1 MATHTPGSP
10 STQTPGTQ
18 TPVTG
23 ASGTQA
29 PDTTTPAARTG
40 SGVEAEPTASDGLL
54 ERAERV
60 IYLVAGAI
68 LVMASAGLLVLAV
81 VEMVQKMLI
90 AEFTA
95 AFVLLLDRVLLALM
109 LAEIIYT
116 VRRISRTHHL
126 EIEPFLIV
134 GIVAAVRRM
143 LVITAESVTHAD
155 LSDTTFLAALAELGL
170 LAFIILV
177 LALAIRLERTVP
189 GTKP

>member
-1 MATHTPGSP
+1 MATHTPGTP
-10 STQTPGTQ
+10 STQ

-23 ASGTQA
+23 MPGTQA
-29 PDTTTPAARTG
+29 AGAVTSTARDG
-40 SGVEAEPTASDGLL
+40 SDEVAEPTASDGLL

-177 LALAIRLERTVP
+177 LALAMRLERTVP
-189 GTKP
+189 GPRS